1 MGLGGLRCSGW
12 SGVYDVYALSVGQ
25 PHQRHGDELDRVD
38 VSCAVFPAHALKT
51 WRPRGC
57 VKKHMD
63 IHAVIRHLQ
72 HAIFLRDGRK
82 QRECLV
88 AGLIRFVFR
97 VYFCGASSLAPCT
110 VVCIRIHIATAF
122 CGSHLG
128 ALCLARKCP
137 GKVVR
142 GVSICDA
149 LGPVALRGGL
159 GGSQVRILGSVLK
172 LKVPRSRPHNQS
184 FGCISTG
191 FARHFENATQSRC

>member
-1 MGLGGLRCSGW
+1 MGLGGLRCIGW
-12 SGVYDVYALSVGQ
+12 TSRQ
-25 PHQRHGDELDRVD
+25 PHQRHGDRVD
-38 VSCAVFPAHALKT
+38 VSISAFPAPALRL

-57 VKKHMD
+57 VKKHVD
-63 IHAVIRHLQ
+63 IHCLIRHLQ
-72 HAIFLRDGRK
+72 HAIFLRDGQK
-82 QRECLV
+82 QRECLA

-142 GVSICDA
+142 G
-149 LGPVALRGGL
+149 RGT
-159 GGSQVRILGSVLK
+159 GGEQSSKQTHSRILQCRLASYV
-172 LKVPRSRPHNQS
+172 S
-184 FGCISTG
+184 F
-191 FARHFENATQSRC
+191 